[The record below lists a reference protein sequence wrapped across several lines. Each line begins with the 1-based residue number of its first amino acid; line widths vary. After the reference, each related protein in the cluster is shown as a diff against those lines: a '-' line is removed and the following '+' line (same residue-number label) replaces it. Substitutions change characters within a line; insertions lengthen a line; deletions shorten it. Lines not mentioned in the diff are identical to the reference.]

1 MGLCAFIQYHQQIR
15 SFTLNKKFFIVIL
28 GVLVLC
34 GTLGAQQ
41 ITKFGVVDTSRVYE
55 SFFRET
61 GPVRNYESKKAA
73 FQQEINELTQELR
86 ELQVQ
91 RAEYQKNKNE
101 AGVLRLD
108 AEIARRTQYITEY
121 TSAKNMELETL
132 RRSLQ
137 TSDAFYQKLYSTLE
151 RIAED
156 GGYSMIL
163 SLQDSNSILW
173 YSPSVDV
180 TDEVISALGL

>member
-1 MGLCAFIQYHQQIR
+1 M
-15 SFTLNKKFFIVIL
+15 NKRFL
-28 GVLVLC
+28 ALALLALVLC
-34 GTLGAQQ
+34 GVVPAQQ

-55 SFFRET
+55 AFFRDT
-61 GPVRNYESKKAA
+61 GPVRNYEKKKAD
-73 FQQEINELTQELR
+73 FQKQIDGLTQELKN
-86 ELQVQ
+86 LQTQ
-91 RAEYQKNKNE
+91 RAEALKSKNE
-101 AGVLRLD
+101 AAVQRLD
-108 AEIARRTQYITEY
+108 SQITQQTEY
-121 TSAKNMELETL
+121 LKEYTNAKNMELDSL

-137 TSDAFYQKLYSTLE
+137 SSDSFYQKLYSTLE
-151 RIAED
+151 RIAEG

>member
-1 MGLCAFIQYHQQIR
+1 M
-15 SFTLNKKFFIVIL
+15 NKKFLALALLALI
-28 GVLVLC
+28 LC
-34 GTLGAQQ
+34 GFASAQQ

-55 SFFRET
+55 AFFRDT
-61 GPVRNYESKKAA
+61 GPVRNYEKKKAD
-73 FQQEINELTQELR
+73 FQKQIDSLTQELKD
-86 ELQVQ
+86 LQAK
-91 RAEYQKNKNE
+91 RAEALKNKNE
-101 AGVLRLD
+101 AAVQRLD
-108 AEIARRTQYITEY
+108 SQITQQTEY
-121 TSAKNMELETL
+121 LKEYTNAKNMELDSL

-137 TSDAFYQKLYSTLE
+137 SSDSFYQKLYSTLE
-151 RIAED
+151 RIAEG

>member
-1 MGLCAFIQYHQQIR
+1 M
-15 SFTLNKKFFIVIL
+15 
-28 GVLVLC
+28 
-34 GTLGAQQ
+34 
-41 ITKFGVVDTSRVYE
+41 
-55 SFFRET
+55 
-61 GPVRNYESKKAA
+61 
-73 FQQEINELTQELR
+73 TQELR
-86 ELQVQ
+86 ELQTK
-91 RAEYQKNKNE
+91 RAEYQKNKND
-101 AGVLRLD
+101 AAVLRLD
-108 AEIARRTQYITEY
+108 AEIAQKTQYITEY
-121 TSAKNMELETL
+121 TNAKNMELETL

-137 TSDAFYQKLYSTLE
+137 SSDSFYKKLYSTLE

>member
-1 MGLCAFIQYHQQIR
+1 MKSLKKIIAAGFLAVSLSCSGAF
-15 SFTLNKKFFIVIL
+15 
-28 GVLVLC
+28 
-34 GTLGAQQ
+34 AQQ

-55 SFFRET
+55 AYFRDT
-61 GPVRNYESKKAA
+61 GPVRNYEKKKAD
-73 FQQEINELTQELR
+73 FQKQIDSLTQELKN
-86 ELQVQ
+86 LQTQ
-91 RAEYQKNKNE
+91 RAEALKNKNE
-101 AGVLRLD
+101 AAVQRLD
-108 AEIARRTQYITEY
+108 SQITQQTEY
-121 TSAKNMELETL
+121 LKEYTNAKNMELDSL

-137 TSDAFYQKLYSTLE
+137 SSDSFYQKLYNTLE
-151 RIAED
+151 RIAEG

>member
-1 MGLCAFIQYHQQIR
+1 M
-15 SFTLNKKFFIVIL
+15 NKKIFAL
-28 GVLVLC
+28 ALLTLVLC
-34 GTLGAQQ
+34 GFVSAQQ

-55 SFFRET
+55 AYFRDT
-61 GPVRNYESKKAA
+61 GPVRNYEKKKAD
-73 FQQEINELTQELR
+73 FQKQIDSLTQELKD
-86 ELQVQ
+86 LQAK
-91 RAEYQKNKNE
+91 RAEALKNKNE
-101 AGVLRLD
+101 STVQRLD
-108 AEIARRTQYITEY
+108 SQITKQTEY
-121 TSAKNMELETL
+121 LKEYTNAKNMELDSL

-137 TSDAFYQKLYSTLE
+137 SSDSFYQKLYSTLE
-151 RIAED
+151 RIAEG

>member
-1 MGLCAFIQYHQQIR
+1 M
-15 SFTLNKKFFIVIL
+15 NKKIFAL
-28 GVLVLC
+28 TLLTLVLC
-34 GTLGAQQ
+34 GFASAQQ

-55 SFFRET
+55 AYFRDT
-61 GPVRNYESKKAA
+61 GPVRNYEKKKAD
-73 FQQEINELTQELR
+73 FQKQIDSLTQELKD
-86 ELQVQ
+86 LQAK
-91 RAEYQKNKNE
+91 RAEALKNKNE
-101 AGVLRLD
+101 ATVQRLD
-108 AEIARRTQYITEY
+108 SQITKQTEY
-121 TSAKNMELETL
+121 LKEYTNAKNMELDSL

-137 TSDAFYQKLYSTLE
+137 SSDSFYQKLYSTLE
-151 RIAED
+151 RIAEG

>member
-1 MGLCAFIQYHQQIR
+1 M
-15 SFTLNKKFFIVIL
+15 NKKFFVL
-28 GVLVLC
+28 TLLTLVLC
-34 GTLGAQQ
+34 GFAAAQQ

-55 SFFRET
+55 AYFRDT
-61 GPVRNYESKKAA
+61 GPVRNYEKKKAD
-73 FQQEINELTQELR
+73 FQKQIDSLTQELKN
-86 ELQVQ
+86 LQTQ
-91 RAEYQKNKNE
+91 RAEALKNKNE
-101 AGVLRLD
+101 AAVQRLD
-108 AEIARRTQYITEY
+108 SQITQQTEY
-121 TSAKNMELETL
+121 LKEYTNAKNMELDSL

-137 TSDAFYQKLYSTLE
+137 SSDSFYQKLYSTLE
-151 RIAED
+151 RIAEG

>member
-1 MGLCAFIQYHQQIR
+1 M
-15 SFTLNKKFFIVIL
+15 NKKIFAL
-28 GVLVLC
+28 ALLTLVLC
-34 GTLGAQQ
+34 GFASAQQ

-55 SFFRET
+55 AYFRDT
-61 GPVRNYESKKAA
+61 GPVRNYEKKKAD
-73 FQQEINELTQELR
+73 FQKQIDSLTQELK
-86 ELQVQ
+86 ELQAK
-91 RAEYQKNKNE
+91 RAEALKNKNE
-101 AGVLRLD
+101 ATVQRLD
-108 AEIARRTQYITEY
+108 SQITKQTEY
-121 TSAKNMELETL
+121 LKEYTNAKNMELDSL

-137 TSDAFYQKLYSTLE
+137 SSDSFYQKLYSTLE
-151 RIAED
+151 RIAEG

>member
-1 MGLCAFIQYHQQIR
+1 M
-15 SFTLNKKFFIVIL
+15 NKKIFAL
-28 GVLVLC
+28 ALLTLVLC
-34 GTLGAQQ
+34 GFVSAQQ

-55 SFFRET
+55 AYFRDT
-61 GPVRNYESKKAA
+61 GPVRNYEKKKAD
-73 FQQEINELTQELR
+73 FQKQIDSLTQELKD
-86 ELQVQ
+86 LQAK
-91 RAEYQKNKNE
+91 RAEALKNKNE
-101 AGVLRLD
+101 ATVQRLD
-108 AEIARRTQYITEY
+108 SQITKQTEY
-121 TSAKNMELETL
+121 LKEYTNAKNMELDSL

-137 TSDAFYQKLYSTLE
+137 SSDSFYQKLYSTLE
-151 RIAED
+151 RIAEG

>member
-1 MGLCAFIQYHQQIR
+1 MSKKFIVTVLCIVSLCAVV
-15 SFTLNKKFFIVIL
+15 S
-28 GVLVLC
+28 
-34 GTLGAQQ
+34 AQQ

-55 SFFRET
+55 SFFRDT
-61 GPVRNYESKKAA
+61 GPIRNYESKKAA
-73 FQQEINELTQELR
+73 FQKEVDSLTQELR
-86 ELQVQ
+86 DLQTKW
-91 RAEYQKNKNE
+91 AEYQKNKND
-101 AGVLRLD
+101 AAVVRTD
-108 AEIARRTQYITEY
+108 AEIAKKTQYITEY
-121 TSAKNMELETL
+121 TNAKNMELETL

-137 TSDAFYQKLYSTLE
+137 SSDSFYKKLYSTLE

>member
-1 MGLCAFIQYHQQIR
+1 MTDKIDGKCWA
-15 SFTLNKKFFIVIL
+15 
-28 GVLVLC
+28 C
-34 GTLGAQQ
+34 GQ
-41 ITKFGVVDTSRVYE
+41 RY
-55 SFFRET
+55 
-61 GPVRNYESKKAA
+61 
-73 FQQEINELTQELR
+73 
-86 ELQVQ
+86 
-91 RAEYQKNKNE
+91 RAESRNRSGNQKNKND
-101 AGVLRLD
+101 AAVVRTD
-108 AEIARRTQYITEY
+108 AEIAKKTQYITEY
-121 TSAKNMELETL
+121 TNAKNMELETL

-137 TSDAFYQKLYSTLE
+137 SSDSFYKKLYSTLE

>member
-1 MGLCAFIQYHQQIR
+1 MNKKCIVTTLCILSLCALA
-15 SFTLNKKFFIVIL
+15 S
-28 GVLVLC
+28 
-34 GTLGAQQ
+34 AQQ

-55 SFFRET
+55 SFFRDT
-61 GPVRNYESKKAA
+61 GPVRNYESKKVS
-73 FQQEINELTQELR
+73 FQKEIDSLTQELR
-86 ELQVQ
+86 ELQTK

-101 AGVLRLD
+101 SAVLRID
-108 AEIARRTQYITEY
+108 AEIAQKTQYITEY
-121 TSAKNMELETL
+121 TNVKNMELETL

-137 TSDAFYQKLYSTLE
+137 SSDSFYKKLYSTLE

>member
-1 MGLCAFIQYHQQIR
+1 MKVSLTVLL
-15 SFTLNKKFFIVIL
+15 SFLIVFL
-28 GVLVLC
+28 SQGVF
-34 GTLGAQQ
+34 AQQ

-55 SFFRET
+55 AYFRDT
-61 GPVRNYESKKAA
+61 GPVRNYEKKKAD
-73 FQQEINELTQELR
+73 FQKQIDSLTQELKN
-86 ELQVQ
+86 LQTQ
-91 RAEYQKNKNE
+91 RAEALKNKNE
-101 AGVLRLD
+101 AAVQRLD
-108 AEIARRTQYITEY
+108 SQITQQTEY
-121 TSAKNMELETL
+121 LKEYTNAKNMELDSL

-137 TSDAFYQKLYSTLE
+137 SSDSFYQKLYNTLE
-151 RIAED
+151 RIAEG

>member
-1 MGLCAFIQYHQQIR
+1 MCKRFFAAALCA
-15 SFTLNKKFFIVIL
+15 VA
-28 GVLVLC
+28 LC
-34 GTLGAQQ
+34 GTALAQQ

-55 SFFRET
+55 AFFRET
-61 GPVRNYESKKAA
+61 GPVRNYEKKRAD
-73 FQQEINELTQELR
+73 FQKEVDRLTQELR
-86 ELQVQ
+86 DLQAK
-91 RAEYQKNKNE
+91 RAEQQKNKNDS
-101 AGVLRLD
+101 AVQRLD

-121 TSAKNMELETL
+121 TNAKNMELETL

-137 TSDAFYQKLYSTLE
+137 SSDSFYKKLYGILE
-151 RIAED
+151 RVAED

-173 YSPSVDV
+173 YSSSVDV